1 MNNKYPM
8 KTNETTETDAFRKKV
23 NAATDA
29 TEFSFT
35 AKYFRFFFIK
45 TICSAL
51 QI

>member
-35 AKYFRFFFIK
+35 AKYFRFF
-45 TICSAL
+45 S
-51 QI
+51 